1 MHQFILENFQLTE
14 LTNTVILRHSPEIAD
29 TRQRGYFDIQPQ
41 NIELNYAAF
50 IVPAGQTETR
60 SVLVEQNPNSVKLS
74 CSCTEIKNRL
84 CDHQIQVLYN
94 LMNRKDLRIF
104 FDKTLRYERIRQVSK
119 DYGLENETNPDDY
132 FVVNYFNKEVQIK
145 PKLKELMPVNTSTVS
160 FLQENL
166 LPKKDKNIPQEN
178 ELEEGL
184 KRIAVIGQHKYYDH
198 FYIELLE
205 GPQSRDGKI
214 KNPLNTINPL
224 DFIWQIDNP
233 EQLKFYS
240 AISKFQNN
248 YRTKAESDLDGLK
261 AIAKNPEELAFYY
274 HNMNI
279 SESRNASSLVP
290 IQLQRSSIDL
300 SLAVDRNNDF
310 YEVYGHLLLDGRAF
324 NLDKLKVSYD
334 YFILVDQIMHFID
347 DVDILRTIEF
357 FKKSNNRILIH
368 QSKYEEFKVDILSKL
383 ERKIR
388 IVYSYLKPATKAQI
402 TETGF
407 DQPAEKIIYLADS
420 GNYISITPVMK
431 YGDLEV
437 PIFSRTQLQ
446 AADGKGNPFSVER
459 DLDAELR
466 FTTELVKKHP
476 DFQEQLGSQ
485 SFYLHKKSFLNDDW
499 FLDTFE
505 EWQNNGISIMGFNT
519 LKSNKLNYH
528 KANIS
533 VNVVS
538 GINWFNTTLNVKFGK
553 QKVTLKNL
561 HKAVRNK
568 TRFVQLGDGTTGIL
582 PQEWIAKFS
591 KYFAA
596 GEILEDQIIT
606 AKINFASIAELY
618 ESEVLSQEVKTE
630 LSTYTKRF
638 GAFDTIQPISVP
650 DGLKTTLRDYQL
662 KGLYWLNFLD
672 EFGFGGCLADD
683 MGLGKTIQIIAFIL
697 SQRNREHHNTNLVVV
712 PTSLIFNWQAEV
724 EKFAPSIKVLTI
736 YGSARTREI
745 TDFDQ
750 YEIVLTSYGTLL
762 GDVNFLKNYHFN
774 YIFLD
779 ESQAIKNPE
788 SQRYKAARLLKSR
801 NKIVLTG
808 TPVEN
813 NTFDIYGQLSFA
825 CPGLLGNKIQFKN
838 HFAIP
843 IDQFHDTQRASEL
856 QKKINPFILRRTKRQ
871 VATELPDKTEMILY
885 CEMGEEQRRVYN
897 AYEHEFRQFLNTT
910 IEGDIA
916 RVQMHVLQGLTKL
929 RQICNSPALLNDHE
943 YYGDASSKI
952 EVLMEQI
959 ESKSSQHKILVF
971 SQFVTMLDLIK
982 KELESRKITFEYL
995 TGQTRNR
1002 QARVDNFQ
1010 NNPEI
1015 RVFLISLKAGG
1026 TGLNLTEADYVYLV
1040 DPWWNPAVENQAIDR
1055 SYRIGQKKN
1064 VIAVRLICPD
1074 TIEDKILNLQESKK
1088 DLADGLVKTDVSIL
1102 KSLTKKDLLGLMHS

>member
-1 MHQFILENFQLTE
+1 MHQFILENFQVTE
-14 LTNTVILRHSPEIAD
+14 LTTTVILRHSPEIAD
-29 TRQRGYFDIQPQ
+29 THQRGYFDIQPQ
-41 NIELNYAAF
+41 SIELNYAAF
-50 IVPAGQTETR
+50 ILATGHTESRT
-60 SVLVEQNPNSVKLS
+60 VLAEQNENALKLS
-74 CSCTEIKNRL
+74 CGCNGAKNRL

-94 LMNRKDLRIF
+94 LMNRKELRLF
-104 FDKTLRYERIRQVSK
+104 FDKNLRYERIKRAAK
-119 DYGLENETNPDDY
+119 DFGLENESDPDAY
-132 FVVNYFNKEVQIK
+132 FVLNYINKEVQIK
-145 PKLKELMPVNTSTVS
+145 PKLKELLPVNHSTVTY
-160 FLQENL
+160 LQENL
-166 LPKKDKNIPQEN
+166 LPKTDASVPLQQEPDKA
-178 ELEEGL
+178 L
-184 KRIAVIGQHKYYDH
+184 KRIVVIGQHKYYDH

-205 GPQSRDGKI
+205 ASQTKDGKI
-214 KNPLNTINPL
+214 KNPLTTINPL
-224 DFIWQIDNP
+224 DFIWTIDSP

-240 AISKFQNN
+240 AVSKFQNN
-248 YRTKAESDLDGLK
+248 YRSKADSDIDGIR
-261 AIAKNPEELAFYY
+261 AICKNPESLDFYY
-274 HNMNI
+274 HNLNI
-279 SESRNASSLVP
+279 SENRNAASLVP
-290 IQLQRSSIDL
+290 IKLQKSSIEL
-300 SLAVDRNNDF
+300 SLAVDHLTDF
-310 YEVYGHLLLDGRAF
+310 YEIYGHLMLDGRPF
-324 NLDKLKVSYD
+324 NIEKLKVSYD
-334 YFILVDQIMHFID
+334 FFILNGDVMHFVD
-347 DVDILRTIEF
+347 DLDILRAIDF
-357 FKKSNNRILIH
+357 FKKNNNRILIH
-368 QSKYEEFKVDILSKL
+368 QTKYDEFRLDILSKL
-383 ERKIR
+383 ERKVR
-388 IVYSYLKPATKAQI
+388 IVYSYLKPATKVQLA
-402 TETGF
+402 ETGF
-407 DQPAEKIIYLADS
+407 DQEIRKIIYLVDS
-420 GNYISITPVMK
+420 GNYVSITPVMK
-431 YGDLEV
+431 YGEVEV
-437 PIFSRTQLQ
+437 PIFSQSQ
-446 AADGKGNPFSVER
+446 IHAADSKGNPFTVTR
-459 DLDAELR
+459 DHDAETR
-466 FTTELVKKHP
+466 FTTELVRKHP

-485 SFYLHKKSFLNDDW
+485 SFYLHKKSFLDDDW

-505 EWQNNGISIMGFNT
+505 DWRNQGIVIMGFNKLT
-519 LKSNKLNYH
+519 SNKLNVH

-553 QKVTLKNL
+553 QKATLKNL

-568 TRFVQLGDGTTGIL
+568 TRFVQLDDGTTGIL
-582 PQEWIAKFS
+582 PKEWITKFA
-591 KYFAA
+591 KYFEA
-596 GEILEDQIIT
+596 GEILEDQILT
-606 AKINFASIAELY
+606 AKINFSSIAQLY
-618 ESEVLSQEVKTE
+618 ENEVLSQEVQAE
-630 LSTYTKRF
+630 LANYAEKF
-638 GAFDTIQPISVP
+638 AGFDSIQPVTVP
-650 DGLKTTLRDYQL
+650 EGLKTTLRDYQL

-683 MGLGKTIQIIAFIL
+683 MGLGKTIQIIAFML
-697 SQRNREHHNTNLVVV
+697 SQRNKGHQNTNLVVV

-724 EKFAPSIKVLTI
+724 EKFAPSIKILTI
-736 YGSARTREI
+736 YGSARAKEI
-745 TDFDQ
+745 TAFDD
-750 YEIVLTSYGTLL
+750 YELILTSYGTLL
-762 GDVNFLKNYHFN
+762 GDVNFLKTYHFN

-838 HFAIP
+838 HFSIP

-871 VATELPDKTEMILY
+871 VATELPDKTEMVLY

-897 AYEHEFRQFLNTT
+897 AYEQEFRLFLDTKN
-910 IEGDIA
+910 EGDIA

-943 YYGDASSKI
+943 YFGDASAKI
-952 EVLMEQI
+952 DVLMEQI
-959 ESKSSQHKILVF
+959 EGKSSQHKILVF

-982 KELESRKITFEYL
+982 KELETRKISFEYL

-1002 QARVDNFQ
+1002 QAHVDNFQ
-1010 NNPEI
+1010 NNPEV

-1088 DLADGLVKTDVSIL
+1088 DLADGLVKTDISIL
-1102 KSLTKKDLLGLMHS
+1102 KSLTKSDLLNLVG